1 MCCRYSQ
8 SYWVQ
13 IAPSSILSTLQKA
26 RETKLPRLSA
36 KFTVQSISH
45 KEDNLLKEWWVTF
58 LWFAPARWVKVHW
71 KCVTVFY
78 WLHGCY
84 LKTAT
89 KIIIILMTSCLLIMH
104 IIQTVYS
111 VFWINR
117 QTFLTLE
124 NFRLIVY
131 AYILFSKYFWL
142 CHDRKW
148 FPCTWSS
155 QLCYHR
161 HWQKVHF
168 KWTWDL
174 VFVVW
179 PNNVYRMFK
188 VIWSSCYI
196 IL

>member
-71 KCVTVFY
+71 KCVTMFY

-104 IIQTVYS
+104 IIQIVYS

-117 QTFLTLE
+117 LFWHWKISGWLFMLTFCFLNISDCVTTE
-124 NFRLIVY
+124 NDFHVHDHRSS
-131 AYILFSKYFWL
+131 ATTGTDKRYI
-142 CHDRKW
+142 
-148 FPCTWSS
+148 SS
-155 QLCYHR
+155 EHE
-161 HWQKVHF
+161 
-168 KWTWDL
+168 
-174 VFVVW
+174 
-179 PNNVYRMFK
+179 
-188 VIWSSCYI
+188 I
-196 IL
+196 